1 MGHRQVADYPVTSN
15 RLLDKLSLSIDKKLL
30 VRKIIDVYARIRK
43 IEAIAGPSKE
53 SRLLRQKITRLQT
66 ELAYTRSL
74 AIKG

>member
-1 MGHRQVADYPVTSN
+1 MGHRQVADYPVTSS
-15 RLLDKLSLSIDKKLL
+15 RLLDKLSLSIDKNLL

-43 IEAIAGPSKE
+43 IESIAGPSKE
-53 SRLLRQKITRLQT
+53 SQLLRQKITRLQT